1 MWIINAILL
10 GFEVFGK
17 KKKITNQN
25 KYNYSIFLVHK
36 QFLKYGSEKTFLF
49 KFLLNFARLIY
60 IKGKQDTYHV
70 SLVYQPIVI
79 IEYVVMGTDTGKDV
93 TYSII
98 TFH

>member
-1 MWIINAILL
+1 M
-10 GFEVFGK
+10 
-17 KKKITNQN
+17 
-25 KYNYSIFLVHK
+25 VHK

-49 KFLLNFARLIY
+49 KFLLNFVRLIY

-70 SLVYQPIVI
+70 SLVYQLIVI

-98 TFH
+98 AFSLIFS